1 MEIGYYF
8 KLSQCWN
15 KNKSEERSFYKSG
28 NMILMWFSERL
39 FHNFSVVCAVLHLMV
54 TKILLMRSKKALRSK
69 WAKKKGDIIK
79 ATVDIDT
86 WIPPESSL
94 SVLLNKVRFTTDYI
108 PLMDLPLVIRRGSK
122 APLGQSQLL
131 SQFLQSVNFGSYLKP
146 LR

>member
-1 MEIGYYF
+1 M
-8 KLSQCWN
+8 S
-15 KNKSEERSFYKSG
+15 
-28 NMILMWFSERL
+28 
-39 FHNFSVVCAVLHLMV
+39 
-54 TKILLMRSKKALRSK
+54 
-69 WAKKKGDIIK
+69 KKKGDIIK
-79 ATVDIDT
+79 ATVEIDT

-108 PLMDLPLVIRRGSK
+108 PLMDLPRGSK